1 METKTLLREEVNREI
16 EELGRLPLGK
26 EEYMLTVDGATKL
39 TDRLIELE
47 KIEIEADA
55 RERDREIDTE
65 IKLKQIDDEIKD
77 KKIKNWI
84 SIGGTLLMAG
94 ITVWGA
100 LKSWD
105 FEKEDTVASDAGKS
119 FMARLIPRSGIGFK

>member
-1 METKTLLREEVNREI
+1 METKALLREEVNREI
-16 EELGRLPLGK
+16 EELGRMELGK
-26 EEYMLTVDGATKL
+26 DEYKSTVDGATKL

-47 KIEIEADA
+47 KIEIEADV

-65 IKLKQIDDEIKD
+65 IKLKQLDDENKD
-77 KKIKNWI
+77 KKVKNWI

-105 FEKEDTVASDAGKS
+105 TVASDAGKS